1 LKISLFHCQWVKLNG
16 RGVMLD
22 VEYKIT
28 IIDYNMTG
36 YRDDPVGGLLRRRR
50 SHKKKHL
57 RKIDTKPKLSIRELR
72 SVLPD
77 APT

>member
-1 LKISLFHCQWVKLNG
+1 MCAGDGSMDGARARSLRCL
-16 RGVMLD
+16 LL
-22 VEYKIT
+22 
-28 IIDYNMTG
+28 
-36 YRDDPVGGLLRRRR
+36 VGGLLRRRG
-50 SHKKKHL
+50 SHKKKHI